1 MKKSLIVLAIYA
13 GLAGAADPQ
22 YIREGSSRYG
32 EIKYNVTKEPSGDRT
47 YIREGSSRYGN
58 IKYNTDSD
66 GYIRE
71 GSSRYGKIIGN
82 TKK

>member
-1 MKKSLIVLAIYA
+1 MKNLLIVLTLYA
-13 GLAGAADPQ
+13 SLAGAADPQ

-32 EIKYNVTKEPSGDRT
+32 EIKYNVTRERSEDRS

-58 IKYNTDSD
+58 IKYNTDSE
-66 GYIRE
+66 GTIRE
-71 GSSRYGKIIGN
+71 GSSRYGKIVG